1 MLSKI
6 FKVLIVFGAFLFIF
20 RHCGYNRGCHRN
32 SIFNVSSIRG
42 EGTITKQ
49 TRDVGVFTKLN
60 LQSSVDVE
68 ITQGATS
75 SLIIET
81 YPNIAELIETVVED
95 GTLKIREKKNSGI
108 FSDFNSNERIKI
120 YIVNPSFNEIKVSGS
135 GNLEAKNKL
144 TATDLK
150 ISVTGSGDAKFEDLS
165 ATKVNVNV
173 TGSGNVEM
181 EGGTTDELIIDVLGS
196 GDADLIKC
204 VSKSVTAQ
212 VSGSGNL
219 KCNATEKYDLNVR
232 GSGDIRYKKSNAT
245 VNSKTSGSGS
255 IEVE

>member
-6 FKVLIVFGAFLFIF
+6 FKLLIVFGAFLFIF
-20 RHCGYNRGCHRN
+20 RHCGYNRGCN
-32 SIFNVSSIRG
+32 NYSMFNASSIRG

-49 TRDVGVFTKLN
+49 TRDVGAFTKLS
-60 LQSSVDVE
+60 LESSMDVE
-68 ITQGATS
+68 ITQGSVAS
-75 SLIIET
+75 VIIET
-81 YPNIAELIETVVED
+81 YPNIAEYIETVVED
-95 GTLKIREKKNSGI
+95 GTLKIRQKKQSGI
-108 FSDFNSNERIKI
+108 FSGFSVNKSIKI
-120 YIVNPSFNEIKVSGS
+120 YITNPSFNEIDVRGS
-135 GNLEAKNKL
+135 GDLEAKNKL

-150 ISVTGSGDAKFEDLS
+150 ISVTGSGDAKFEEIS
-165 ATKVNVNV
+165 ATKVRVEV
-173 TGSGNVEM
+173 TGSGNVDI
-181 EGGTTDELIIDVLGS
+181 EGGTTDDLNIEVVGS

-219 KCNATEKYDLNVR
+219 KCNATEKYELRVS
-232 GSGDIRYKKSNAT
+232 GSGDIRYEKSNAT